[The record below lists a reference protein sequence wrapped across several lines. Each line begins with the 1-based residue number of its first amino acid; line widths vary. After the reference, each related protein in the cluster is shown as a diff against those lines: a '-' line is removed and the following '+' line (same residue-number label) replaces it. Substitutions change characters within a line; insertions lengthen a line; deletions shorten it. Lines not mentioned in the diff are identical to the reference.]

1 MSDETPQ
8 QQPGPTGPP
17 PGPGGYPAGQPGPG
31 GYPGQ
36 PWPGGQPGQPPAGYG
51 VPGYPYGV
59 YQPPMNTYAILSL
72 ILGIAVLPPLG
83 IYFGHQARKQIAVT
97 GERGSELATA
107 GIVIGWVLSSI
118 FAAFILLWCG
128 VMSIS
133 FLPLLLIPA
142 AG

>member
-17 PGPGGYPAGQPGPG
+17 PGPGGYPGQPGPG
-31 GYPGQ
+31 GY
-36 PWPGGQPGQPPAGYG
+36 PGQPPAGYG

-72 ILGIAVLPPLG
+72 VLGIAVLPPLG
-83 IYFGHQARKQIAVT
+83 IYFGYQARKQIAVT